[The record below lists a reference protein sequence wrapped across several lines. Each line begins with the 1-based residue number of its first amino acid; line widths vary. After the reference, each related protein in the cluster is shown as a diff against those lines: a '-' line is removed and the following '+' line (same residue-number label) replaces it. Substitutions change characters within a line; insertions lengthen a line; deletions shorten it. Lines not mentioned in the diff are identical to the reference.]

1 MMLKILWAAVA
12 SALFGIIFAVPQRW
26 LFQAA
31 LGGGLGWACY
41 TLLLWLHLNII
52 VAMFLA
58 AVAVALY
65 GQLAARLGKVPATI
79 FLVPGVVPLVP
90 GATAYEAMFNLV
102 RGQTA
107 AGLAKTVETLL
118 LGLAIAGGL
127 AVGAALFRARTGG
140 RANVA

>member
-1 MMLKILWAAVA
+1 MVIKILWAVIA
-12 SALFGIIFAVPQRW
+12 SALFGILFAVPQRW
-26 LFQAA
+26 LLRAA

-41 TLLLWLHLNII
+41 TLLLWLKMNSI

-65 GQLAARLGKVPATI
+65 GQIAARLGKVPATI

-102 RGQTA
+102 RGQTSD
-107 AGLAKTVETLL
+107 GLTKTVETLL

-127 AVGAALFRARTGG
+127 AVGAALFRTRSGG